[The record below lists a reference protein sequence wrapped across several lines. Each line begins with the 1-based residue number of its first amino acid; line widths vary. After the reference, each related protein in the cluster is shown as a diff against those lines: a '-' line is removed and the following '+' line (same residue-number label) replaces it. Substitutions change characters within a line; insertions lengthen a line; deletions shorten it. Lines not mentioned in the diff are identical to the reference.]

1 VDEGGFRKAT
11 EKLNYTQSTITFQIS
26 QMEQEL
32 SVRLFEKVGRR
43 MALTKAGEWL
53 IPYADEILQSVDKLR
68 YFEDDLSK
76 CRGDIQ
82 IGIGETLLCYLLPP
96 VLKEFHRQAPDNTV
110 PVPFIINEP
119 NCIFRQIFEQYL
131 RESAILLDH
140 TIELWSIP
148 TIKNL
153 VKSDVGVSFL
163 PAFTVQNEL
172 ISGSLEEIPTRLT
185 GRTITAVCAHH
196 KNKWLSPLMQLFIEL
211 CTAILT

>member
-1 VDEGGFRKAT
+1 MDEGGFRKAT

-82 IGIGETLLCYLLPP
+82 IGIGETLLSPAAR
-96 VLKEFHRQAPDNTV
+96 LKRIPQAGAGQHGSR
-110 PVPFIINEP
+110 PFYYQRTKLY
-119 NCIFRQIFEQYL
+119 F
-131 RESAILLDH
+131 
-140 TIELWSIP
+140 
-148 TIKNL
+148 
-153 VKSDVGVSFL
+153 
-163 PAFTVQNEL
+163 PADF
-172 ISGSLEEIPTRLT
+172 
-185 GRTITAVCAHH
+185 
-196 KNKWLSPLMQLFIEL
+196 
-211 CTAILT
+211 